1 MRKSL
6 VVMLALAAALPVLAQ
21 TKMGVVDSRK
31 VIMTSA
37 RGKQVTSALEQFSNE
52 KEKQVTALRQ
62 ELENLQKDLNSPALS
77 NETKEKKAIELDSK
91 RKNLERTMQDAR
103 QEWERM
109 QIKELGKIR
118 EEVMP
123 IIEEYGKTN
132 SFDMIFDLQNSG
144 IAYMKPVMDVTDE
157 IIKIYDS
164 RQKK

>member
-118 EEVMP
+118 EEVMS
-123 IIEEYGKTN
+123 IIEEDGKNN

>member
-31 VIMTSA
+31 VIMTSS
-37 RGKQVTSALEQFSNE
+37 RGKQVTSALEKFSNE

-123 IIEEYGKTN
+123 IIEEYGKN
-132 SFDMIFDLQNSG
+132 NGFDMIFDLQNSG
-144 IAYMKPVMDVTDE
+144 IAFMKPAMDVTDE

-164 RQKK
+164 RQK